1 MSDQTK
7 DCEACF
13 GTSNEPRM
21 RSPHPTPKILF
32 EPCKVC
38 GGTGKVPV
46 KKQA

>member
-21 RSPHPTPKILF
+21 RSPHPTRKILF